1 MFTLPGSDN
10 LFCHATRRLGWPRVI
25 TRIIEFPGRR
35 MAQFSLNNVHK
46 RGLKHHHFISLD
58 VGCQQETTSYFGRG
72 GVSERKYLC
81 AVPKH
86 HYPLPRT
93 DLDVVLGRVIC
104 VTTVDRQYTKIIN
117 DGLLTLFQAQFS
129 INNVHKRGLKHHH
142 FISFFLTLFQSSL
155 FPVNRLDPT
164 LRHGLAKSFVLI
176 HPVYVFCFKVYY

>member
-1 MFTLPGSDN
+1 MLTLPGSDN

-25 TRIIEFPGRR
+25 ARIIDFPGRR

-86 HYPLPRT
+86 HSLLPRT

-117 DGLLTLFQAQFS
+117 DGLLT
-129 INNVHKRGLKHHH
+129 V
-142 FISFFLTLFQSSL
+142 FQSSL
-155 FPVNRLDPT
+155 FPVNQLDPT

-176 HPVYVFCFKVYY
+176 HPVYVFCSKSIIEGWGLKLRPILISD